1 MSYDRFSVFQEDGR
15 VTLGRDSRVGC
26 AHEWLHSG
34 VCVHVCGAM
43 VRPLLERQ
51 SGAGRRQD
59 GGAVLRPWP
68 CCTGGGPASRGRRR
82 RRRREA
88 AAPENSAEVRKPAK
102 N

>member
-1 MSYDRFSVFQEDGR
+1 MTCFQYSKKTEE
-15 VTLGRDSRVGC
+15 TLGRDSRVGC
-26 AHEWLHSG
+26 AHKWLYSG
-34 VCVHVCGAM
+34 VSVHVCGAM
-43 VRPLLERQ
+43 VHPLLERQ

-68 CCTGGGPASRGRRR
+68 CCTAGGPASWGRQR

-88 AAPENSAEVRKPAK
+88 AAPGSSAEVRKLAK